1 MTLEQM
7 MELGS
12 KPQQCEVTPALKPV
26 SDVIGLGDYAR
37 SSGMTMLDC
46 IKRKTC
52 PICGNQLSVDF
63 NMEHQAITW
72 YWCSKNTMH
81 CFERDEEAG
90 TLDRI
95 PM

>member
-7 MELGS
+7 MEIGA
-12 KPQQCEVTPALKPV
+12 KPQACEPPLRPT
-26 SDVIGLGDYAR
+26 SDVTGIGDFAL
-37 SSGMTMLDC
+37 SSGMSMLEC

-52 PICGNQLSVDF
+52 PICGAQLSVDF
-63 NMEHQAITW
+63 NTEHQAVSW
-72 YWCSKNTMH
+72 YWCSKNVTH